1 MTDILFQAKTVQ
13 TSNLKSLFELLKNI
27 IIDLNLVITK
37 EKIKIVELNTNHISL
52 VYVGML
58 ADNFEEYSYNEDT
71 PLILGIN
78 TENLYK
84 IIKTVKHDETITLFV
99 KRNAPKTLC
108 IRKENESR
116 NYKQTFSLGL
126 DNIEYYKYDIPPIDF
141 KTSLTMSSSE
151 FQKICKDFCSLG
163 AKKMEIKNIKDGVFF
178 EAEGEFTKINAVIG
192 SSENTTLTNDNE
204 IVQGVFDIK
213 YLLLFS
219 KASNLSNTVQLYL
232 KNDYPLV
239 MIYKIG
245 TLGEIKFIV
254 SLIQN

>member
-1 MTDILFQAKTVQ
+1 MSDILFQAKTVQ

-27 IIDLNLVITK
+27 ITDLNIVITK
-37 EKIKIVELNTNHISL
+37 EKLKIVELNTNHISL
-52 VYVGML
+52 VYVGLL
-58 ADNFEEYSYNEDT
+58 ATNFEEYYYEDDT

-99 KRNAPKTLC
+99 KRNNPKMLY
-108 IRKENESR
+108 IRKENENR

-126 DNIEYYKYDIPPIDF
+126 DNIEYHKYDIPPIDF
-141 KTSLTMSSSE
+141 TTSLTMSSSE

-163 AKKMEIKNIKDGVFF
+163 AKKMEIKNVQDGVFF
-178 EAEGEFTKINAVIG
+178 QAEGEFTKINSVIG
-192 SSENTTLTNDNE
+192 NSENTSLTSSDE